1 MKGDFTEL
9 STKNTTGQLQLER
22 VVAVAGGCFVVQCRS
37 QGSHTFARH
46 CEGFP
51 NHSIFLSELRMW
63 SHLLQPSVRREG
75 EVDSILPRDTS
86 GQREGQKLGEVTRD
100 SDRSSFG
107 EVVFYA
113 LNFFNKWHV
122 SYRLSFSEALHVYWV
137 IDPLTTLEQVLSF
150 FSPRILEIT
159 EWRHREVK

>member
-107 EVVFYA
+107 EVVEKKK
-113 LNFFNKWHV
+113 NTIHKQTKPVIHV
-122 SYRLSFSEALHVYWV
+122 GSRKRLRGVSREGI
-137 IDPLTTLEQVLSF
+137 IDNSLEDVFCKKEYQDSWKL
-150 FSPRILEIT
+150 
-159 EWRHREVK
+159 